1 MSYGHLLPK
10 STSLVLFLSTVWG
23 CSPPAPPV
31 AETPP
36 PPVTVSQPVAR
47 EVVDRDDYEGR
58 IGAVQTVEVRARVRG
73 HLIKVNFKDGEL
85 VKQGD
90 LLFEIDPRPYQ
101 TTMDAALAQKASA
114 DAALKLAK
122 AEYAR
127 SSSLARTG
135 AASREEVDVWT
146 AKQATAAAAVR
157 QADAEIEKAQL
168 DLDFTKVIA
177 PINGKI
183 SRALTDVGNLV
194 NAGGGETLL
203 TTIVSVHPMYVYFD
217 VDERALLRYR
227 QTGAGRKADPAKQLS
242 LKELR
247 IPVYVGLEGESGYPH
262 HGFLDFADNRVNPST
277 GTVQARGELPNPDRL
292 LDAGMR
298 ARVQVPIS
306 DPRKALLI
314 TERAVGTDQG
324 QKYVY
329 VVNDQNGVERR
340 DVKLGRLT
348 DGMQIVADGLKPT
361 DWVIVNGIQR
371 VRDGMKVQ
379 PERKPMPGATTSGEQ
394 KAAWNV
400 GERKDTVYESASA
413 F

>member
-1 MSYGHLLPK
+1 MVTDMVRSHRLGAAILPLLV
-10 STSLVLFLSTVWG
+10 TSVLAG

-36 PPVTVSQPVAR
+36 PPVTVSQPVVR

-58 IGAVQTVEVRARVRG
+58 IAAVQTVEVRARVRG
-73 HLIKVNFKDGEL
+73 HLMKVNFKDGEM
-85 VKQGD
+85 VKEGD
-90 LLFEIDPRPYQ
+90 LLFEIDPRPYKAAL
-101 TTMDAALAQKASA
+101 DAAEAQKTAAEAS
-114 DAALKLAK
+114 LKLAK

-127 SSSLARTG
+127 SYSLARSN
-135 AASREEVDVWT
+135 AASREEVDIWT

-168 DLDFTKVIA
+168 DLDFTKVAA

-183 SRALTDVGNLV
+183 SRALADVGNLV

-203 TTIVSVHPMYVYFD
+203 TTIVSVNPMYVYFD
-217 VDERALLRYR
+217 VDERSLLRYR
-227 QTGAGRKADPAKQLS
+227 RTGAGRNADPAKQAS
-242 LKELR
+242 LKELK

-277 GTVQARGELPNPDRL
+277 GTVQARGELPNPERL

-306 DPRKALLI
+306 DPRKAILI
-314 TERAVGTDQG
+314 TERAIGTDQG

-340 DVKLGRLT
+340 DVKLGRFT
-348 DGMQIVADGLKPT
+348 DGMQLVAGGLKPT

-379 PERKPMPGATTSGEQ
+379 PERKPMPGATT
-394 KAAWNV
+394 
-400 GERKDTVYESASA
+400 
-413 F
+413 